1 MNVTTK
7 NDRTMEDAKN
17 HRTMEETKSEIL
29 KRFRIDYSVF
39 KINHSKMGLV
49 QEVVGYIAAT
59 ANAKKDSKFLSIP
72 ADLMDKLITDTS
84 KVVFSV
90 KNGSTVLFSERMY
103 LTIGGNYIVHEEK
116 NIFGNFCLS
125 GDVTDMHELGLS
137 SSPEPLTLYINDVE
151 VGTLPDKALTSKA
164 DLNCEDENSGVTYAK
179 IRQFRK
185 QLRFPKMKI
194 GKCLYKGSLSAVDG
208 KWSISIG

>member
-17 HRTMEETKSEIL
+17 EIL
-29 KRFRIDYSVF
+29 KRFRIEYSVF
-39 KINHSKMGLV
+39 KINHNKMGLV
-49 QEVVGYIAAT
+49 QEVNSYIAASP
-59 ANAKKDSKFLSIP
+59 AAKKDSKYLSIP
-72 ADLMDKLITDTS
+72 ADLLDKLVTDTS
-84 KVVFSV
+84 KVVFCV
-90 KNGSTVLFSERMY
+90 KNGSTVLFSKHMY
-103 LTIGGNYIVHEEK
+103 LTVSGNYIVHAEK
-116 NIFGNFCLS
+116 NLFGNFCLS
-125 GDVTDMHELGLS
+125 DDVVDMHELGLS

-164 DLNCEDENSGVTYAK
+164 DLNCEDENAGVTCAK

-194 GKCLYKGSLSAVDG
+194 GKCMYKGSLSAVDG